1 MNQKVLQPNESKGV
15 TAWWVKRCYSLM
27 SQKVLQP
34 NESKR
39 CYSLMSQKVLQPN
52 EPKGVTA

>member
-1 MNQKVLQPNESKGV
+1 MN
-15 TAWWVKRCYSLM
+15 
-27 SQKVLQP
+27 QKVLQP